1 MYMRINHIMTFT
13 NERSSHEIIEFI
25 LKKKKKQKPFTRD
38 KNNSSW
44 VRN

>member
-1 MYMRINHIMTFT
+1 MRINHIMTFT

-25 LKKKKKQKPFTRD
+25 LKKKKQKPFTRD